1 MKNMKPIAI
10 KIGAC
15 VLALGVLLGSG
26 ALLKAL
32 IVSAQAAAD
41 GQVVVDT
48 APTSIASNPLTTA
61 ANEPKPIPSPE
72 PTDSP
77 KDYRL
82 NIVMFE
88 PAISPGPNAEGPMQ
102 PTAKDM
108 TKEQAAQI
116 AAQAVSDLFG
126 RDVTGCTAE
135 MFFSTIYSPN
145 PSSSIL
151 NTSVWQASFTLGN
164 GMNFLCTLDSVTGRL
179 YVAAGDTDLSFAQ
192 RQAAAKNPDGLTDK
206 QLKQA
211 GGDLW
216 LDADPAISHDPA
228 FAQAARDFV
237 NKLGVGQ
244 IASVSAQDPNKEYS
258 QAEIVTLTDGDAYYI
273 GMDPAH
279 ALGLMQFYA
288 GGFPDFSGTDAPSD
302 LNRD

>member
-1 MKNMKPIAI
+1 
-10 KIGAC
+10 AC

-26 ALLKAL
+26 ALLKTL
-32 IVSAQAAAD
+32 IVSAQTAAD
-41 GQVVVDT
+41 SQVIVDT
-48 APTSIASNPLTTA
+48 AMPSTGGNPAALEASEPASSPTLSTADSIASQNDQTTGGQTHDYKLNVVEITPNPDLSR
-61 ANEPKPIPSPE
+61 PS
-72 PTDSP
+72 
-77 KDYRL
+77 
-82 NIVMFE
+82 
-88 PAISPGPNAEGPMQ
+88 
-102 PTAKDM
+102 AKDL

-116 AAQAVSDLFG
+116 AARAVSDLFG
-126 RDVTGCTAE
+126 RDVTGRTAE
-135 MFFSTIYSPN
+135 MFYTTIYSPS
-145 PSSSIL
+145 PSSSVL
-151 NTSVWQASFTLGN
+151 NTSVWQASFTLEN

-192 RQAAAKNPDGLTDK
+192 RQSAAKNPDGLTDK